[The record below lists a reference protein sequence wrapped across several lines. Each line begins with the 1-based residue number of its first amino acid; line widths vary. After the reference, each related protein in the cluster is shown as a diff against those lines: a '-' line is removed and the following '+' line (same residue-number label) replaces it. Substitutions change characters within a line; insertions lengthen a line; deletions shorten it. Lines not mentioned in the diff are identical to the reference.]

1 MPELA
6 LPGHPT
12 RPLTLLFS
20 TLPGTF
26 GCHQSPVP
34 SFQTQ
39 AHVAFPSGNM
49 PLLPGILQSH
59 LPQAERA
66 GPARGTPVPSGTQH
80 TGVRLSED
88 LPPHRW
94 WVPGEYSPSLR
105 PQLLAQEM
113 VVKRMRERASVCA
126 GFGGLRECGAA
137 ATAEARFRSS
147 LQGHLSFVA
156 FIGKDSGVK

>member
-1 MPELA
+1 M
-6 LPGHPT
+6 
-12 RPLTLLFS
+12 
-20 TLPGTF
+20 
-26 GCHQSPVP
+26 
-34 SFQTQ
+34 
-39 AHVAFPSGNM
+39 AFPSGNM

-59 LPQAERA
+59 LPQAEWA
-66 GPARGTPVPSGTQH
+66 GPAQGTPVPSGTQH
-80 TGVRLSED
+80 AGLRLFED

-94 WVPGEYSPSLR
+94 WVPREHSPSLR

-113 VVKRMRERASVCA
+113 VVKWTRERASVCA
-126 GFGGLRECGAA
+126 GFGGLRKRGAP